1 MGTARAEHRFQFNA
15 NMIALAAKA
24 EAEYHWGRMTFW
36 SDAYGKAITE
46 VQATAR
52 VEFKEYEVTG
62 GTRMDAVVNYG
73 DPAAWKRAQEAW
85 SKMHEHRLAAE
96 RLRTDAA
103 LYGSQGERV
112 YELNSDDVHY
122 FRLAGETRVE

>member
-1 MGTARAEHRFQFNA
+1 MGMLRAQHAFEFKASEIANA
-15 NMIALAAKA
+15 ATA
-24 EAEYHWGRMTFW
+24 EAQYHRERMLFW
-36 SDAYGKAITE
+36 SDAYGKAITT
-46 VQATAR
+46 VQATAQ

-85 SKMHEHRLAAE
+85 AKMHEHRLAAE